1 MIRQA
6 TESGQWEF
14 MQTRA
19 VKWKWRQLGHEGIVL
34 GESPEFAFLAQCM
47 KDAELNGFSVNE
59 HVISCEKGAAL
70 WSEAPAL
77 HV

>member
-1 MIRQA
+1 VSHR
-6 TESGQWEF
+6 EWEF

-19 VKWKWRQLGHEGIVL
+19 VKWKWRQLGDAGIVL

-47 KDAELNGFSVNE
+47 KDAERNGFSVDE
-59 HVISCEKGAAL
+59 HVISCDKGTTL

-77 HV
+77 AV

>member
-1 MIRQA
+1 MIAQ
-6 TESGQWEF
+6 TCQSGQWEF

-19 VKWKWRQLGHEGIVL
+19 VKWKWRQLGDEGIVI
-34 GESPEFAFLAQCM
+34 GESREFAFLAQCM
-47 KDAELNGFSVNE
+47 KDAELNGFAVND

-70 WSEAPAL
+70 WSDPPEL

>member
-1 MIRQA
+1 MTVEA
-6 TESGQWEF
+6 CKAGQWEF

-19 VKWKWRQLGHEGIVL
+19 VKWKWRQLGNEGAVL
-34 GESPEFAFLAQCM
+34 NESAEFSFLAQCM
-47 KDAELNGFSVNE
+47 KDAELNGFSVND

-70 WSEAPAL
+70 WSDPPAL

>member
-1 MIRQA
+1 
-6 TESGQWEF
+6 

-47 KDAELNGFSVNE
+47 KDAERNGFSIDE
-59 HVISCEKGAAL
+59 HVISCDQGTAL
-70 WSEAPAL
+70 WSEAPA
-77 HV
+77 HAV

>member
-1 MIRQA
+1 MITQDIQA
-6 TESGQWEF
+6 GQWEF

-19 VKWKWRQLGHEGIVL
+19 VKWKWRQLGDEGVVL
-34 GESPEFAFLAQCM
+34 SESPEFAFLAQCM

-59 HVISCEKGAAL
+59 HVISCEKGTAL
-70 WSEAPAL
+70 SSEAPAL